1 MPLFAAA
8 LLAASA
14 AAAPAAAQ
22 GARTQS
28 IRISATIAPA
38 QGLSAD
44 ALTPR
49 LLLAGSGAGHPGRPV
64 VVSMRSP
71 AGVAGV
77 SPLMGAAAAAVRYR
91 VVVRLADDDSLAQGL
106 GLTLVD
112 ADGRERALAPG
123 AAVVIARGAT
133 AAEASAALVRLRARG
148 RASDAGAVLPL
159 VYEVTSESALAM

>member
-38 QGLSAD
+38 EGLSAD

-49 LLLAGSGAGHPGRPV
+49 LLLAGSGAGQPRQAV
-64 VVSMRSP
+64 VAPMRRSAAGASP
-71 AGVAGV
+71 SVD
-77 SPLMGAAAAAVRYR
+77 GAASAAVRYR

-148 RASDAGAVLPL
+148 RASDGGAVLPL